1 MLQIADI
8 DQLPMGLIVRHLPAR
23 VQATI
28 EDGPG
33 GKAWRWEFRTAVSA
47 MADAT
52 IVGFAAFRWD
62 GERWVPRHPANAFFT
77 RGDFAEWYRAP
88 EGKVPAGAECADA
101 TNFCNA
107 TALAAERVKWVYVAD
122 TASGRRVKGEA
133 VVELLPELEEHAEAP
148 DTPAG
153 KLAANAALFRKTMLQ
168 HTGRA
173 LEYDEAGVRW
183 LDGYVARN
191 RETLRTNSGAFNTAG
206 SWFGECLR
214 RVYGGQWV
222 ANVNGE
228 QWGLQI
234 DEKLLVFPFNKLY
247 KHLTDETGGES
258 LVGMFLSAG
267 PMMAVNA
274 GKVQHVTVAAAPA
287 PRQAAAADDTDDTDD
302 RPMAPPKPYE
312 PPTPAWKFWKK

>member
-28 EDGPG
+28 EEGPG

-62 GERWVPRHPANAFFT
+62 GDRWVPRHPANAFFAT
-77 RGDFAEWYRAP
+77 GDFAEWYDAP

-101 TNFCNA
+101 VNFCNS
-107 TALAAERVKWVYVAD
+107 TELAAERVKWVYVAE
-122 TASGRRVKGEA
+122 TASGRRVKGEG
-133 VVELLPELEEHAEAP
+133 VVELLAELEAHVEVP

-153 KLAANAALFRKTMLQ
+153 QLMANAALFRKAMLQ
-168 HTGRA
+168 HSGRA
-173 LEYDEAGVRW
+173 IEYDEAGVRW
-183 LDGYVARN
+183 LDNYVARN
-191 RETLRTNSGAFNTAG
+191 RDILKNSSAAFHSAG

-234 DEKLLVFPFNKLY
+234 DEKLLVLPFNKLY
-247 KHLTDETGGES
+247 KHVVDESGGES
-258 LVGMFLSAG
+258 LVTMFLSAG
-267 PMMAVNA
+267 PMIAA
-274 GKVQHVTVAAAPA
+274 HGAKAPQAPAPAPVAAAPRKAVDA
-287 PRQAAAADDTDDTDD
+287 PEP
-302 RPMAPPKPYE
+302 PMAPPKPYE
-312 PPTPAWKFWKK
+312 PPKAGWKFWKK